1 MEFKI
6 PFIQASRCL
15 TSVDSYTILE
25 IKKVKEI
32 AKGGFASV
40 LTARHNGERF
50 VLKKIFL
57 NIEIKKENFK

>member
-25 IKKVKEI
+25 TKKLREI
-32 AKGGFASV
+32 GRGHLASV
-40 LTARHNGERF
+40 LIARHDGEEF
-50 VLKKIFL
+50 TLKEVLCKH
-57 NIEIKKENFK
+57 

>member
-1 MEFKI
+1 MTFEI
-6 PFIQASRCL
+6 QFIQASRCL
-15 TSVDSYTILE
+15 TSVDSYTVLE

-32 AKGGFASV
+32 AKGGFAS
-40 LTARHNGERF
+40 LLIARHNGDRF